1 MVKSYDSLRLTISF
15 MAQFLKFVLA
25 TLVGLFLF
33 TIVSFFLLIGIGSA
47 LSATSSDQKEV
58 AENSVLRI
66 DLNQTIVENAASEDP
81 FAEIF
86 EDGGGQIGLV
96 DIKNALKKAAKDPNI
111 KGVYLKLEYPMAG
124 YATLEEIR
132 NALLEF
138 KKSKKFI
145 YTYAEVMSE
154 PAIYLASVADRSY
167 LNPAG
172 GLEFNGMSAEITFFQ
187 KMFEKIG
194 VKPVIFRVG
203 EYKSAVEPF
212 IRTNMSPEN
221 KEQTLSYIASIS
233 NHVYKGI
240 ATSRGIEMAEINRL
254 LNENVIQNPQ
264 DAVKH
269 KLITHTAYWDEVE
282 DAFRKTLKLKE
293 DAKISFVNLSE
304 YTEGNTDSEGNR
316 DNRIAVIVSEGDIM
330 SGKSAQ
336 GTIGSDDFVKE
347 LRKARKDKKVK
358 AIVLRINSPGGSA
371 MASDIMWREIE
382 LAKKVKPVFASMGDV
397 AASGGYYM
405 AMGCDTIIAQPTTI
419 TGSIGIFGMLFN
431 AQELLNDKMG
441 ITMDG
446 VKTHAFANSPSL
458 TREMS
463 PVEKQF
469 IQNSVNEGYETFTSK
484 AAKGRKM
491 PLEKLKSL
499 AGGRVWTGEQAKANG
514 LVDVLGGLE
523 DAVALAAKKV
533 KLKEGDYRV
542 RYYPTPKSEFEMF
555 MEKFNNKGED
565 AMLRQYFGMLAPV
578 IKEVKCLGKAETL
591 QARIPYAISIQ

>member
-1 MVKSYDSLRLTISF
+1 
-15 MAQFLKFVLA
+15 MAQFLKYVLA

-33 TIVSFFLLIGIGSA
+33 TIIGFFLLVGIGSA
-47 LSATSSDQKEV
+47 VSATSGSEEKEV

-66 DLNQTIVENAASEDP
+66 DLNQTIAENAAPEDP
-81 FAEIF
+81 FTEVLG
-86 EDGGGQIGLV
+86 DGTGQIGLV
-96 DIKNALKKAAKDPNI
+96 DIKSALKKAAKDPNI

-124 YATLEEIR
+124 YATLEEVR

-145 YTYAEVMSE
+145 YTYAEIMSE

-187 KMFEKIG
+187 KMLEKVG

-212 IRTNMSPEN
+212 IRTDMSPEN
-221 KEQTLSYIASIS
+221 KEQTLSYISSIS
-233 NHVYKGI
+233 NHIYQGI
-240 ATSRGIEMAEINRL
+240 AQARGIPLAEINRL
-254 LNENVIQNPQ
+254 LNENVIQDPQ

-269 KLITHTAYWDEVE
+269 KIITHAAYWDEVE
-282 DAFRKTLKLKE
+282 AAFRKTLKLGA
-293 DAKISFVNLSE
+293 DDKISFVNLSD
-304 YTEGNTDSEGNR
+304 YTSGNVDTEGNR

-330 SGKSAQ
+330 SGESSQ
-336 GTIGSDDFVKE
+336 GTIGSDSFIKE
-347 LRKARKDKKVK
+347 LRKAKKDKKVK
-358 AIVLRINSPGGSA
+358 AIILRINSPGGSA

-382 LAKKVKPVFASMGDV
+382 LAKKEKPVIASMGDV

-405 AMGCDTIIAQPTTI
+405 AMGCDTIVAQPTTI

-431 AQELLNDKMG
+431 AQELLNDKIG
-441 ITMDG
+441 ITLDG

-469 IQNSVNEGYETFTSK
+469 IQNSVNQGYETFTSK

-491 PLEKLKSL
+491 PVDKLKSL

-523 DAVALAAKKV
+523 DAIALAAKKV

-542 RYYPTPKSEFEMF
+542 RYYPTPKSEFELLMD
-555 MEKFNNKGED
+555 KFNDKGED

-578 IKEVKCLGKAETL
+578 IKEVKYLGKAETL
-591 QARIPYAISIQ
+591 QARLPYTLSIQ

>member
-1 MVKSYDSLRLTISF
+1 
-15 MAQFLKFVLA
+15 MAQFFKFVLA
-25 TLVGLFLF
+25 TIVGLFLF

-47 LSATSSDQKEV
+47 LSSSSTEKAV
-58 AENSVLRI
+58 ADNSVLKI
-66 DLNQTIVENAASEDP
+66 NLNQSIVENAAGEDP

-86 EDGGGQIGLV
+86 GEGAGQIGLV
-96 DIKNALKKAAKDPNI
+96 DIKSSLKAAAKDPKI

-124 YATLEEIR
+124 YATLEEVR

-145 YTYAEVMSE
+145 YTYAEVMTE

-187 KMFEKIG
+187 KMFAKIG

-203 EYKSAVEPF
+203 DYKSAVEPF
-212 IRTNMSPEN
+212 IRNDMSPEN
-221 KEQTLSYIASIS
+221 KEQTLSYITSIS
-233 NHVYKGI
+233 SHVYQGI
-240 ATSRGIEMAEINRL
+240 AKSRAIPMTELTRL
-254 LNENVIQNPQ
+254 LNENAIQSPQ
-264 DAVKH
+264 DAVKY

-293 DAKISFVNLSE
+293 EAKISFVDISE
-304 YTEGNTDSEGNR
+304 YTQSSTDTEGNR
-316 DNRIAVIVSEGDIM
+316 DNRIAVIVSEGEIS
-330 SGKSAQ
+330 SGESSQ
-336 GTIGSDDFVKE
+336 GTIGSEGFIKE

-371 MASDIMWREIE
+371 LASDVMWREIE
-382 LAKKVKPVFASMGDV
+382 ITKKVKPVFASMGDV

-405 AMGCDTIIAQPTTI
+405 AMGCDTIVAQPTTI

-441 ITMDG
+441 ITFDG

-469 IQNSVNEGYETFTSK
+469 IQNSVNQGYETFTSK

-491 PLEKLKSL
+491 STEKLKSL

-523 DAVALAAKKV
+523 DAVAIAAKKV
-533 KLKEGDYRV
+533 KLKEGDYRI
-542 RYYPTPKSEFEMF
+542 RYYPTPKSEFELL
-555 MEKFNNKGED
+555 MEKFNKSGED
-565 AMLRQYFGMLAPV
+565 AVIRQYFGILAPV
-578 IKEVKCLGKAETL
+578 IKEVKNLEKAETL
-591 QARIPYAISIQ
+591 QARLPYTLSIQ

>member
-1 MVKSYDSLRLTISF
+1 

-33 TIVSFFLLIGIGSA
+33 TMVGFFLLVGIGSA
-47 LSATSSDQKEV
+47 VSASSSKDKEV

-66 DLNQTIVENAASEDP
+66 NLNQTITENAAAEDP
-81 FAEIF
+81 FAEILG
-86 EDGGGQIGLV
+86 DGAGQIGLV
-96 DIKNALKKAAKDPNI
+96 DIKSALKKAAKDPNI

-132 NALLEF
+132 NALIDF

-145 YTYAEVMSE
+145 YTYAEIMSE

-194 VKPVIFRVG
+194 IKPVIFRVG

-212 IRTNMSPEN
+212 IRTDMSPEN
-221 KEQTLSYIASIS
+221 KEQTLSYISSIS
-233 NHVYKGI
+233 NHVYRGI
-240 ATSRGIEMAEINRL
+240 AQSRGIPFTEINRL
-254 LNENVIQNPQ
+254 LNENSIQNPQ

-269 KLITHTAYWDEVE
+269 KIITHTAYWDEVE

-293 DAKISFVNLSE
+293 DAKIPFVNLSE
-304 YTEGNTDSEGNR
+304 YSEGNTDTEGNR
-316 DNRIAVIVSEGDIM
+316 DNRIAVIVSEGNIM
-330 SGKSAQ
+330 SGESSQ
-336 GTIGSDDFVKE
+336 GTIGSDGFIKE

-382 LAKKVKPVFASMGDV
+382 LTKKVKPVFASMGDV

-405 AMGCDTIIAQPTTI
+405 AMGCDTIVAQPTTI
-419 TGSIGIFGMLFN
+419 TGSIGIFGMLYN
-431 AQELLNDKMG
+431 TQELLNDKIG
-441 ITMDG
+441 ITLDG

-491 PLEKLKSL
+491 PIEKLKSL

-533 KLKEGDYRV
+533 KLKEGDYRI
-542 RYYPTPKSEFEMF
+542 RYYPTPKSEFELL
-555 MEKFNNKGED
+555 MERLNGKGED
-565 AMLRQYFGMLAPV
+565 AMLRQYVGVLAPFV
-578 IKEVKCLGKAETL
+578 KEMRYLGKTETL
-591 QARIPYAISIQ
+591 QARLPYTLTIQ